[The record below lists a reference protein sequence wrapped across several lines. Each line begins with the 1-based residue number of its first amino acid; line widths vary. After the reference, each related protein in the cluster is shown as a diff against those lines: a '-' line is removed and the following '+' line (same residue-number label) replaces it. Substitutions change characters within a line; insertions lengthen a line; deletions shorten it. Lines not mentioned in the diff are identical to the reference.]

1 MFNNYQLEMK
11 FKKIILKLIKLRN
24 LKKLKKIINRKK
36 VTFETDNKCINFQ
49 QFETIRSFT
58 KSIFNGRITLNHAD
72 EDRGNLSVEML
83 NFD

>member
-1 MFNNYQLEMK
+1 MFDNYQLEMK

-24 LKKLKKIINRKK
+24 LKKLKKIINGKNL
-36 VTFETDNKCINFQ
+36 TFETDNKCINFQ

-58 KSIFNGRITLNHAD
+58 KSIFNGRITSNHAD
-72 EDRGNLSVEML
+72 EDRDNLSVEML